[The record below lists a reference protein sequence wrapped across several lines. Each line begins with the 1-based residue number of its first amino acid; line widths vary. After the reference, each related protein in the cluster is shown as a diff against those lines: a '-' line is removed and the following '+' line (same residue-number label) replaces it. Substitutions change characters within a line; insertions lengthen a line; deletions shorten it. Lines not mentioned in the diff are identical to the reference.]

1 MRRGLRRLSVGAAIV
16 LAATG
21 CGSKGSSGGS
31 SGDALR
37 LGAPYSNTGA
47 LAREGALTREGYEL
61 CREIV
66 NAKGGVQVGDKK
78 LKIEISY
85 SDDTSKPDVAARI
98 VDQLNDKGVKLVLG
112 PYGSPN
118 TAAAAPVVER
128 NGQVMADSSGADNTI
143 FGQGY
148 KRTFAVLSPAT
159 EYAASMVKAIDE
171 LAKPKPKTMAF
182 LSADDGFSKTVTQG
196 GVAEAKKRGYTV
208 IAPEY
213 FPQQATDVSAAL
225 TRIKAKKPDVIIGS
239 VHLVEGIAIIKQA
252 NELGVRPRLFGET
265 VAPPTPDF
273 RNTLHNLADGVIGSS
288 QWTPEVKGSDPYF
301 GTAQNYLAAIQAK
314 FGHAAE
320 YHNAEAT
327 GACLALVLAA
337 QKAGST
343 DPDKVRDAMAAL
355 DTQSFFGRIHFDQ
368 TGQNT
373 FKPMSVIQIQQGKLV
388 TVWPAEAAAAKL
400 TWPGAAT

>member
-1 MRRGLRRLSVGAAIV
+1 MLRGLSIGAAIA

-21 CGSKGSSGGS
+21 CGSKGSSAGS
-31 SGDALR
+31 SDATLR

-47 LAREGALTREGYEL
+47 LAREGTLTREGYEL
-61 CREIV
+61 CRETI
-66 NAKGGVQVGDKK
+66 NAKGGIPVGDKK

-98 VDQLNDKGVKLVLG
+98 VDQLNDKGIKLVLG

-128 NGQVMADSSGADNTI
+128 NGQVLADSSGADNTI
-143 FGQGY
+143 FSQGY

-171 LAKPKPKTMAF
+171 LADPKPKTMAF

-208 IAPEY
+208 LPPEY

-225 TRIKAKKPDVIIGS
+225 TKVKAKKPDVIIGS

-252 NELGVRPRLFGET
+252 NELGVRPKLFGET

-273 RNTLHNLADGVIGSS
+273 RNTLHDLADGVIGSS
-288 QWTPEVKGSDPYF
+288 QWTPEVKGSDPFF

-314 FGHAAE
+314 YGHPAE

-327 GACLALVLAA
+327 GACLALALAA

-343 DPDKVRDAMAAL
+343 DPNKIRDAMAAL

-388 TVWPAEAAAAKL
+388 TVWPAESAAAKL
-400 TWPGAAT
+400 TWPGVARAS

>member
-1 MRRGLRRLSVGAAIV
+1 MRKALSMGAAGAAVV
-16 LAATG
+16 LAAAG
-21 CGSKGSSGGS
+21 CGSKGSSGGGTS
-31 SGDALR
+31 DTLQ

-61 CREIV
+61 CRETI

-78 LKIEISY
+78 LKIDISY
-85 SDDTSKPDVAARI
+85 SDDTSKPDVAAQI
-98 VDQLNDKGVKLVLG
+98 VDQLNDKGIKLILG

-118 TAAAAPVVER
+118 TGAAAPVVER

-143 FGQGY
+143 FSQGY

-171 LAKPKPKTMAF
+171 LADPKPKTIAF

-208 IAPEY
+208 IKPEY
-213 FPQQATDVSAAL
+213 FPQQTTEVSAAL
-225 TRIKAKKPDVIIGS
+225 TKIKAKKPDVIIGS

-252 NELGVRPRLFGET
+252 NELGVRPKLFGET

-273 RNTLHNLADGVIGSS
+273 ANTLHTLADGVIGSS

-314 FGHAAE
+314 YGHPAE

-343 DPDKVRDAMAAL
+343 DPNKVRDAMAAL

-373 FKPMSVIQIQQGKLV
+373 FKPMSVIQIRQGKLV
-388 TVWPAEAAAAKL
+388 TVWPAESAAAKL
-400 TWPGAAT
+400 AWPSVT

>member
-1 MRRGLRRLSVGAAIV
+1 MRRGLYLATALV
-16 LAATG
+16 LTATG

-31 SGDALR
+31 SGDTLK

-47 LAREGALTREGYEL
+47 LAREGTLTKEGYEL
-61 CREIV
+61 CRETI

-98 VDQLNDKGVKLVLG
+98 VDQLNDKGIKLVLG

-143 FGQGY
+143 FSQGY

-171 LAKPKPKTMAF
+171 LADPKPKTIAF

-196 GVAEAKKRGYTV
+196 GVAEANKRGFTV

-213 FPQQATDVSAAL
+213 FTAQATDVSASL
-225 TRIKAKKPDVIIGS
+225 TKIKAKKPDVIIGS

-252 NELGVRPRLFGET
+252 NELGVRPKLFGET

-273 RNTLHNLADGVIGSS
+273 ANTLHNLADGVIGSS
-288 QWTPEVKGSDPYF
+288 QWTPEVKGSDPFF
-301 GTAQNYLAAIQAK
+301 GTAENYLAAIQAK
-314 FGHAAE
+314 YGHAAE

-343 DPDKVRDAMAAL
+343 DPNKVRDAMAAL

-373 FKPMSVIQIQQGKLV
+373 FKPMSVIQIRQGKLV
-388 TVWPAEAAAAKL
+388 TVWPTEAAAAKL
-400 TWPGAAT
+400 TWPGATAT

>member
-1 MRRGLRRLSVGAAIV
+1 MV

-21 CGSKGSSGGS
+21 CGSKGSSGGGS
-31 SGDALR
+31 ADTLR

-47 LAREGALTREGYEL
+47 LAREGTLTREGYEL
-61 CREIV
+61 CRETV

-98 VDQLNDKGVKLVLG
+98 VDQLNDKGIKLVLG

-143 FGQGY
+143 FNQGY

-171 LAKPKPKTMAF
+171 LVRPKPKTIAF

-196 GVAEAKKRGYTV
+196 GVAEAKKRSFNV
-208 IAPEY
+208 IGLEY

-225 TRIKAKKPDVIIGS
+225 TKIKAKKPDVIIGS

-252 NELGVRPRLFGET
+252 NELGVRPKLFGET

-273 RNTLHNLADGVIGSS
+273 ANTLHNLADGVIGSS
-288 QWTPEVKGSDPYF
+288 QWTPEVKGADPYF

-314 FGHAAE
+314 YGHPAE

-343 DPDKVRDAMAAL
+343 DPNKVRDAMAAL

-373 FKPMSVIQIQQGKLV
+373 FKPMSVIQIQQSKLV
-388 TVWPAEAAAAKL
+388 TVWPSSAAAAKL
-400 TWPGAAT
+400 TWPGVT

>member
-1 MRRGLRRLSVGAAIV
+1 MRRGLCIGSAIV

-31 SGDALR
+31 SDDVLR
-37 LGAPYSNTGA
+37 FGAPYSNTGA
-47 LAREGALTREGYEL
+47 LAREGALTKEGYEL
-61 CREIV
+61 CRQTI

-98 VDQLNDKGVKLVLG
+98 VDQLNDKGIKLVLG

-118 TAAAAPVVER
+118 TAATAPVVER

-143 FGQGY
+143 FSQGY

-171 LAKPKPKTMAF
+171 LAKPKPKTIAF

-196 GVAEAKKRGYTV
+196 GVAEAKKRGFTV

-213 FPQQATDVSAAL
+213 FPQQATDVSASL
-225 TRIKAKKPDVIIGS
+225 TKVKAKKPDVIIGS

-273 RNTLHNLADGVIGSS
+273 ANTLHNLANGVIGSS

-314 FGHAAE
+314 YGHAAE

-343 DPDKVRDAMAAL
+343 DPNKVRDALAAL

-388 TVWPAEAAAAKL
+388 TVWPSDAAAAKM
-400 TWPGAAT
+400 TWPGVT